1 MGYIINAI
9 KAFVSKEPNEFN
21 EGNLSV
27 AEKKELDEIRKEDK
41 TEAIEDNFLKSL
53 KTNKQKVVEL
63 PKRKVYREK
72 FEEKKDIQEK
82 EDSKRDE
89 R

>member
-9 KAFVSKEPNEFN
+9 KAFVSEEPNEFN

-41 TEAIEDNFLKSL
+41 TKAIEDNFLKSL

-72 FEEKKDIQEK
+72 FEEKKDIQKK
-82 EDSKRDE
+82 EDSERDE

>member
-41 TEAIEDNFLKSL
+41 TEAI
-53 KTNKQKVVEL
+53 
-63 PKRKVYREK
+63 
-72 FEEKKDIQEK
+72 
-82 EDSKRDE
+82 
-89 R
+89 

>member
-41 TEAIEDNFLKSL
+41 TKAIEDNFL

-72 FEEKKDIQEK
+72 FEEKKDIQKK

>member
-9 KAFVSKEPNEFN
+9 KAFVSDEPNEFN

-41 TEAIEDNFLKSL
+41 TKAIEDNFLKSL

-72 FEEKKDIQEK
+72 FEEKKDIQKK
-82 EDSKRDE
+82 EDSERDE

>member
-27 AEKKELDEIRKEDK
+27 AEKKELDEIRN
-41 TEAIEDNFLKSL
+41 EDNFLKSL

-72 FEEKKDIQEK
+72 FEEKKDIQKK

>member
-27 AEKKELDEIRKEDK
+27 AEKKELDE
-41 TEAIEDNFLKSL
+41 

-72 FEEKKDIQEK
+72 FEEKKDIQKK

>member
-9 KAFVSKEPNEFN
+9 KAFVSDEPNEFN

-41 TEAIEDNFLKSL
+41 TKAIEDNFL

-63 PKRKVYREK
+63 QKRKVYREK
-72 FEEKKDIQEK
+72 FEEKKDIQKK
-82 EDSKRDE
+82 EDSERDE

>member
-1 MGYIINAI
+1 M
-9 KAFVSKEPNEFN
+9 
-21 EGNLSV
+21 
-27 AEKKELDEIRKEDK
+27 
-41 TEAIEDNFLKSL
+41 KSL

>member
-9 KAFVSKEPNEFN
+9 KSFVSKEPNEFN

-41 TEAIEDNFLKSL
+41 PEAIEDNFLKSL

-72 FEEKKDIQEK
+72 IEEKKDIQEK
-82 EDSKRDE
+82 EDSKRDV

>member
-41 TEAIEDNFLKSL
+41 TEAIEPQHICKNVKEVGVDKHISHYCPRRQ
-53 KTNKQKVVEL
+53 KQ
-63 PKRKVYREK
+63 
-72 FEEKKDIQEK
+72 
-82 EDSKRDE
+82 
-89 R
+89 

>member
-9 KAFVSKEPNEFN
+9 KAFVSEEPNEFN
-21 EGNLSV
+21 EGNLSI

-41 TEAIEDNFLKSL
+41 TKAIEDNFLKSL

-72 FEEKKDIQEK
+72 FEEKKDIQKK
-82 EDSKRDE
+82 EDSERDE

>member
-27 AEKKELDEIRKEDK
+27 
-41 TEAIEDNFLKSL
+41 IEDNFLKSL

-72 FEEKKDIQEK
+72 FEEKKDIQKK

>member
-21 EGNLSV
+21 EENLSV

-72 FEEKKDIQEK
+72 FEEKKDIQKK

>member
-9 KAFVSKEPNEFN
+9 KAFVSDEPNEFN

-41 TEAIEDNFLKSL
+41 TKAINW
-53 KTNKQKVVEL
+53 
-63 PKRKVYREK
+63 R
-72 FEEKKDIQEK
+72 
-82 EDSKRDE
+82 
-89 R
+89 

>member
-1 MGYIINAI
+1 MGYIINEI

-27 AEKKELDEIRKEDK
+27 AEKKELDEIIKEDK

-72 FEEKKDIQEK
+72 FEEKKDIQKK

>member
-53 KTNKQKVVEL
+53 KTNKQHLITSKKMQPVILFYICPHML
-63 PKRKVYREK
+63 P
-72 FEEKKDIQEK
+72 QAT
-82 EDSKRDE
+82 
-89 R
+89 

>member
-27 AEKKELDEIRKEDK
+27 AEKKEFKGLFDRLIMVRDFD
-41 TEAIEDNFLKSL
+41 T
-53 KTNKQKVVEL
+53 KTN
-63 PKRKVYREK
+63 
-72 FEEKKDIQEK
+72 
-82 EDSKRDE
+82 
-89 R
+89 

>member
-41 TEAIEDNFLKSL
+41 TEAILKSL

>member
-9 KAFVSKEPNEFN
+9 KAFVSKETNEFN

-72 FEEKKDIQEK
+72 FEEKKDIQKK